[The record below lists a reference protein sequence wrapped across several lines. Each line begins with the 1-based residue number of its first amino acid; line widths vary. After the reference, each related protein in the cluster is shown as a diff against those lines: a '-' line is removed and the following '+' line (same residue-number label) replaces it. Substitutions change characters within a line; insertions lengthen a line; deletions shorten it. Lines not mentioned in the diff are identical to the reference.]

1 LGYEKR
7 GISLSLLAFGESK
20 RLDFAP
26 GVWRISHVAGE
37 KGNKGLRSWV
47 VSHDSSQSRRDSF
60 DNVGVVD
67 CTDCRESRSEKK
79 EILLAFEEDRFTE
92 LSCARGGSDLLLFK
106 TQVHTYFG
114 SVACKLRQAVL
125 QCFSFYVLKVCSKS
139 TRVLYYL

>member
-1 LGYEKR
+1 LQNDFGIREE
-7 GISLSLLAFGESK
+7 GISLWLLAFGESK

-67 CTDCRESRSEKK
+67 CTDCGESRSEK
-79 EILLAFEEDRFTE
+79 EILLAFE
-92 LSCARGGSDLLLFK
+92 
-106 TQVHTYFG
+106 
-114 SVACKLRQAVL
+114 
-125 QCFSFYVLKVCSKS
+125 
-139 TRVLYYL
+139 